1 MADNVLGQ
9 NIKRLRNMRGLT
21 QDQLAKKVGVRY
33 NSIQNYEGGVLTPK
47 GNRLALLSEALEVTP
62 ELLKGELF
70 QRNGVVQYKEFLWFT
85 ERYQKDTILLRKY
98 LLENVHQMNNE
109 LLLQVVETA
118 YRKALK

>member
-33 NSIQNYEGGVLTPK
+33 NSIQNYEGGVSTPK

>member
-1 MADNVLGQ
+1 
-9 NIKRLRNMRGLT
+9 MRGLT